1 MKNILPRLFLLL
13 PVLFTTGC
21 KSGKEKAAPPAENN
35 IDAARSFIRA
45 ALDGKF
51 DLARTYMLADSVN
64 TNYMDVAERSYQK
77 TDQETKNGY
86 RTASIHILPVTEVND
101 STTIIVYSNSFKNDP
116 DTLRVLRMNGKWLV
130 DLKYLYEHDMDT
142 TLKKP
147 LLNDSLK

>member
-1 MKNILPRLFLLL
+1 MRRLPEVSNRMF
-13 PVLFTTGC
+13 VS
-21 KSGKEKAAPPAENN
+21 SGSPLKIAASVWL
-35 IDAARSFIRA
+35 RSHLSLRA
-45 ALDGKF
+45 KI
-51 DLARTYMLADSVN
+51 AD
-64 TNYMDVAERSYQK
+64 RRRYQK